1 MSSPYALDPSAEPG
15 APRYGS
21 VWSDTVD
28 LPAGGFRAPRPPARP
43 ELAEARS
50 RSEKGRGIA

>member
-1 MSSPYALDPSAEPG
+1 MFSPYALDPSAEPG

-28 LPAGGFRAPRPPARP
+28 LPMYPPLERDTRADVVIVGAG
-43 ELAEARS
+43 S
-50 RSEKGRGIA
+50 GIA